1 MDYSKLK
8 YDELTKICKSR
19 KIKYTSILKKH
30 EMSQILTLNDQNPT
44 ITTLPEVET
53 RIAIKRENQEIWKKE
68 RKLERERNPPPKWK
82 DIVNLYHE
90 HKNEDN
96 IDEIMRKGMKKLS
109 MNKLEE
115 LSPKDETMDYSNLS
129 YDELF
134 QMFKERK
141 IKYYGKSIEK
151 QELIH
156 LITEFDK
163 DLPIFDYPKMN
174 CKQLKQIC
182 RERKI
187 FYPDNVKKQDIIQ
200 LIIQNHE
207 DTLKI
212 KQQIKKR

>member
-1 MDYSKLK
+1 
-8 YDELTKICKSR
+8 
-19 KIKYTSILKKH
+19 
-30 EMSQILTLNDQNPT
+30 
-44 ITTLPEVET
+44 
-53 RIAIKRENQEIWKKE
+53 
-68 RKLERERNPPPKWK
+68 
-82 DIVNLYHE
+82 
-90 HKNEDN
+90 
-96 IDEIMRKGMKKLS
+96 

-163 DLPIFDYPKMN
+163 DLPILDYPKMN

-182 RERKI
+182 FKFMASSLDALVKNLERDKKI
-187 FYPDNVKKQDIIQ
+187 EQKKVS
-200 LIIQNHE
+200 
-207 DTLKI
+207 
-212 KQQIKKR
+212 